1 MIRVT
6 RTWTIGSKNGYL
18 LCTKNQTSPEKMD
31 SVAVAMPS
39 TTSIHKLITLS
50 YLVNDKDVSRE
61 AAVE

>member
-31 SVAVAMPS
+31 SVAVAMPRYYVYPQAY
-39 TTSIHKLITLS
+39 HPQ
-50 YLVNDKDVSRE
+50 VPGE
-61 AAVE
+61 